1 MEAVTLIECSLRLI
15 RHLQHRQLR
24 AAVSRST
31 GKHGA
36 LSLWNSLGGDLDGL
50 SELEAMAMHKAELRH
65 KCTLQAASHRLLLAL
80 NSLPSPSVLPLLAHP
95 LPSG

>member
-1 MEAVTLIECSLRLI
+1 MGLLTVVEAVTLIQCSLRLI
-15 RHLQHRQLR
+15 RHLQHR

-36 LSLWNSLGGDLDGL
+36 LSLWNGLGGDLHGL
-50 SELEAMAMHKAELRH
+50 SELEGVAMHTAELRR

-80 NSLPSPSVLPLLAHP
+80 NS
-95 LPSG
+95 